1 LWLPFYFCPGS
12 SISAD
17 QLEKQNINLNILFQK
32 HKMVMLTLMLANFI
46 ANVMQVNI
54 KMHNAMVVSFN

>member
-1 LWLPFYFCPGS
+1 
-12 SISAD
+12 
-17 QLEKQNINLNILFQK
+17 
-32 HKMVMLTLMLANFI
+32 MLTLMLANFI